1 MDGKVIWKFDGR
13 AKIRL
18 ADGRLLKLNRQEFA
32 ELNHL
37 MQWGDEVT
45 LYHDDRTGKLRI
57 RIKSEEIVLYPTPTP
72 AIIKT
77 PDKE

>member
-18 ADGRLLKLNRQEFA
+18 ADGRLLNLTRKEFA
-32 ELNHL
+32 ELNRL
-37 MQWGDEVT
+37 MQWGDDVT
-45 LYHDDRTGKLRI
+45 LYHDDRTGNLKI
-57 RIKSEEIVLYPTPTP
+57 RIKSEEIVLYPTQTP
-72 AIIKT
+72 DIIKT